1 MASIG
6 QITNTI
12 IDSGTK
18 HIIPARVSYDVM
30 VNFAC
35 NEGEDATKLLRE
47 KMKYCAHK
55 DDILLSVGG
64 AMFQIGEG
72 KYMSKQAYP
81 PVVSTLAALPDTAL
95 KLLLRCYGVKPGTS
109 FEDIW
114 TNYGQ
119 ALISATPSMSTQDK
133 LRLQTLPWMTFMGY
147 SLGTAYAHPSSGDT
161 AVSTLIGGLHTV
173 RNGAFSVKTGD
184 RIMWYFD
191 IEAGMFNEK
200 GQRVLACDASATDLV
215 ISEIPRESVAAGIIT
230 QDSGTKNRLD
240 AFNRQNGNIGDWKG
254 KRRVFLPKP
263 FFENGTI
270 EYPMDR
276 IRVFAKALNNARPY
290 DMLDIQICTQ
300 CI

>member
-81 PVVSTLAALPDTAL
+81 PVVSTLAALPDPAL

>member
-47 KMKYCAHK
+47 KMKYCSHK
-55 DDILLSVGG
+55 DDMLLSVGG
-64 AMFQIGEG
+64 ALFEVGEG

-81 PVVSTLAALPDTAL
+81 PVVSTLAALPDNAL
-95 KLLLRCYGVKPGTS
+95 EILLRCYGVKPGTS
-109 FEDIW
+109 FEDVW
-114 TNYGQ
+114 TKY
-119 ALISATPSMSTQDK
+119 AKPMIDATPSIPTQDK
-133 LRLQTLPWMTFMGY
+133 LRIQMLPWMTFMGY

-200 GQRVLACDASATDLV
+200 GQRVMDCEAPATDLI
-215 ISEIPRESVAAGIIT
+215 ISEIPQANNGANFIT
-230 QDSGTKNRLD
+230 QDGGTKNRLD

-263 FFENGTI
+263 FFEKGKTD
-270 EYPMDR
+270 YPMDR